1 MKKVQNFMRIMMVG
15 MVKPEMARH
24 ISKIFEK
31 PEKRLDI
38 QS

>member
-1 MKKVQNFMRIMMVG
+1 MKKMQNFMRIMMMG
-15 MVKPEMARH
+15 MVLPEMARH

-31 PEKRLDI
+31 PEKRLDM